1 MRQAFTLCAIAYAIV
16 IIGGSHVSNARTF
29 YGTSLQSLRPRN
41 VIDFV
46 HHQELDLTAAQRQRL
61 QKYPPLRLPFCSYGT
76 DRRTMTDLWSCRQI
90 DPEYH
95 CGIIGV
101 YSEDHLSQ
109 KLADTRRHKYILVR
123 KGWLGRVDPCRR
135 HVEVIRRSFIYSG
148 PLWCKREALET
159 DLAVNRA
166 IVEHF
171 WVVEELG
178 PYLVMRRL
186 DGA

>member
-1 MRQAFTLCAIAYAIV
+1 MA
-16 IIGGSHVSNARTF
+16 
-29 YGTSLQSLRPRN
+29 
-41 VIDFV
+41 
-46 HHQELDLTAAQRQRL
+46 
-61 QKYPPLRLPFCSYGT
+61 
-76 DRRTMTDLWSCRQI
+76 DLWSRRQI
-90 DPEYH
+90 DPEYY

-101 YSEDHLSQ
+101 YSEDQLSR

-123 KGWLGRVDPCRR
+123 KGWLGQVDRCRR

-171 WVVEELG
+171 RVVEEPG